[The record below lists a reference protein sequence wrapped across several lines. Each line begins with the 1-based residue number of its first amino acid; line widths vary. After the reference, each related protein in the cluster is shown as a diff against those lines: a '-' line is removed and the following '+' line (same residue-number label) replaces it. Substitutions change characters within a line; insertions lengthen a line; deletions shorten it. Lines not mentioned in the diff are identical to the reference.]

1 VPRKQHKEKQPMKEL
16 ILMIATVCVIGC
28 ANPQFEQYARARQ
41 TEIARMPNGSAK
53 QQAQADLNAKR
64 QTDDQRKKANGADTA
79 AIIGSTILFG
89 VPGLLIS
96 GLMVGVKGSGDGKRN
111 RELNEEAKRYNQEHA
126 ANYAGVRR

>member
-1 VPRKQHKEKQPMKEL
+1 
-16 ILMIATVCVIGC
+16 
-28 ANPQFEQYARARQ
+28 
-41 TEIARMPNGSAK
+41 MPNGSAK

-96 GLMVGVKGSGDGKRN
+96 GLMVGARGSGDRERN